1 MQTNSPSPYRLK
13 ILNWLTPVLLVF
25 AVVMLS
31 AVVARS
37 VALATLQEVLAQQVA
52 LPSGTANNAAPAASV
67 VDMSQITIR
76 PANRLGSPDAPITIV
91 EFSDF
96 QCPFCSKV
104 EREAI
109 AQLRDPYARNGKIS
123 IVYKHAAV
131 LGDESTW
138 AAQAAECAA
147 DQGQFW
153 EYHDLLFANQDGENQ
168 GAFTKAK
175 LIGLAQELELAPTRF
190 ASCLNNDETLTR
202 VQADTQEAHAVGVR
216 GTPTFFAL
224 APGSAGINGRSLVG
238 AQPFTAFEKMI
249 AEVE

>member
-1 MQTNSPSPYRLK
+1 MQTTSPSPLRSK

-25 AVVMLS
+25 AIVLLS

-37 VALATLQEVLAQQVA
+37 VALATMQEALAQQVA
-52 LPSGTANNAAPAASV
+52 LPSGTASSAASAASA
-67 VDMSQITIR
+67 VDMSEITIR
-76 PANRLGSPDAPITIV
+76 PANQLGSQDAPITIV

-109 AQLRDPYARNGKIS
+109 GQLRSKYVSSGKIS

-153 EYHDLLFANQDGENQ
+153 EYHDLLFVRQDGENQ
-168 GAFTKAK
+168 GAFAKEK
-175 LIGLAQELELAPTRF
+175 LISLAQALKLDLTRF
-190 ASCLNNDETLTR
+190 RSCLKNDETLAR

-216 GTPTFFAL
+216 GTPTFLF
-224 APGSAGINGRSLVG
+224 NGQLLVG

-249 AEVE
+249 AEVEQK

>member
-1 MQTNSPSPYRLK
+1 MQTTSPSPHRLK
-13 ILNWLTPVLLVF
+13 ILNWLTPVLLVI
-25 AVVMLS
+25 AVVLLS

-37 VALATLQEVLAQQVA
+37 VALATLQEALAQQVA
-52 LPSGTANNAAPAASV
+52 LSSGTANKAAPAASA
-67 VDMSQITIR
+67 VDVSQISIR
-76 PANRLGSPDAPITIV
+76 PTNRLGPPDAPITIV

-109 AQLRDPYARNGKIS
+109 AQLRDKYVRNGKIS

-168 GAFTKAK
+168 GAFTKEK
-175 LIGLAQELELAPTRF
+175 LIGFARELKLDLTRF
-190 ASCLNNDETLTR
+190 APCLNNDETLTR
-202 VQADTQEAHAVGVR
+202 VQADTQEAQAMGVR
-216 GTPTFFAL
+216 GTPTFL
-224 APGSAGINGRSLVG
+224 INGQLLVG
-238 AQPFTAFEKMI
+238 AQPLAAFEKMI
-249 AEVE
+249 IEVEQK

>member
-1 MQTNSPSPYRLK
+1 MQTISPSPHRLK
-13 ILNWLTPVLLVF
+13 ILNWLTPVLLVI
-25 AVVMLS
+25 AVVLLS
-31 AVVARS
+31 AIVARS
-37 VALATLQEVLAQQVA
+37 VALVTLQEALAQQVA
-52 LPSGTANNAAPAASV
+52 LPSGTVNNAAPAASA
-67 VDMSQITIR
+67 VDISQITIR
-76 PANRLGSPDAPITIV
+76 PATRLGSPDAPITIV

-109 AQLRDPYARNGKIS
+109 AQLRSKYVYSGKIS

-153 EYHDLLFANQDGENQ
+153 SYHDLLFAKQAGENQ
-168 GAFTKAK
+168 GAFTKEK
-175 LIGLAQELELAPTRF
+175 LIGFAQELKFDLTRF
-190 ASCLNNDETLTR
+190 EPCLNNDETLAR

-216 GTPTFFAL
+216 GTPTFFF
-224 APGSAGINGRSLVG
+224 NGQPLVG
-238 AQPFTAFEKMI
+238 AQPLAAFEKLI
-249 AEVE
+249 TVAH

>member
-1 MQTNSPSPYRLK
+1 MQTTSPSPHRLK
-13 ILNWLTPVLLVF
+13 ILGWLTPVLLVF
-25 AVVMLS
+25 AVVLLS

-37 VALATLQEVLAQQVA
+37 VALATLQEALTQQVA
-52 LPSGTANNAAPAASV
+52 LPPGAANSAALAASAV
-67 VDMSQITIR
+67 NVSQITIR

-109 AQLRDPYARNGKIS
+109 TQLRDQYVPSGRIS

-131 LGDESTW
+131 LGDESKW

-153 EYHDLLFANQDGENQ
+153 EYHDLLFANQGGENQ

-202 VQADTQEAHAVGVR
+202 VQADTQEARVVGVR
-216 GTPTFFAL
+216 GTPTFFL
-224 APGSAGINGRSLVG
+224 NGQLLVG
-238 AQPFTAFEKMI
+238 AQPLAAFEKMI
-249 AEVE
+249 AEVEQK